1 MKNVQKLQEV
11 YTDLSMLRDLTTIYN
26 LSAEATSVMQKCLNN
41 LNGFMIDNI
50 SVQEKSKGGF
60 SVWDIAKEK
69 NKKDSQTYHAYV
81 HYDHKEKVAV
91 ATDGYILYVSHKEY
105 KPLSYCFKRE
115 GKNGSGDIVV
125 EQVPCEMYD
134 KYDNPVEGR
143 YPTYRSVI
151 PRDRSLT
158 PITLASKEIIL
169 ERVAKAKA
177 DFKLRGGSKPEEN
190 IMISVMGDDNYG
202 LDRRLNP
209 QTIKLKYIKA
219 VLQLGV
225 DGWSAYLGSD
235 GQIDS
240 FVKKFENGD
249 IIMIMSCKTPLPDEL
264 GVDKVEYWHSKWDQY
279 KI

>member
-11 YTDLSMLRDLTTIYN
+11 YADLSMLRDFTTMYN
-26 LSAEATSVMQKCLNN
+26 LSAEATSVVQKCLNS
-41 LNGFMIDNI
+41 LNEFMIDNI

-69 NKKDSQTYHAYV
+69 NKKDFQTYYAYV

-91 ATDGYILYVSHKEY
+91 ATDGHILYVSHKEY
-105 KPLSYCFKRE
+105 KPLNYCFEYKE
-115 GKNGSGDIVV
+115 KNDSGDIVV
-125 EQVPCEMYD
+125 KQVPCEMYD

-151 PRDRSLT
+151 PRDGSLT
-158 PITLASKEIIL
+158 PITLASKETIL
-169 ERVAKAKA
+169 KRVAKAKA

-209 QTIKLKYIKA
+209 QTIKLKHIKA

-225 DGWSAYLGSD
+225 DGWSVYLDSSN
-235 GQIDS
+235 QIYS
-240 FVKKFENGD
+240 FVKKFKNGD
-249 IIMIMSCKTPLPDEL
+249 VVMIMSIITPLPDGLDVE
-264 GVDKVEYWHSKWDQY
+264 KVEYTHSK
-279 KI
+279 I